1 MPSNHPL
8 LLLALAPAVAYARG
22 ADASQPHPHRGT
34 LTPYKA
40 QPPSKYG
47 LDVGN
52 VPLKQLRSG
61 KPVLRLVEVGNGF
74 KRTVSIQDVQAPP
87 SVVWS
92 RIMDLP
98 KYPKMVEGCV
108 SCVPYKREKR
118 VGGTQVV
125 YAKYKIRAAA
135 LAMEYF
141 MKHTFEPGKNCM
153 TFHLDYDRLSELFD
167 TVGYWYVEKLSDGW
181 CRVYYSTDSAVPAWV
196 PGFMK
201 DSLVKLS
208 AARSTSWVDVECQK
222 EMGLDS
228 KSRGGWFSQLRRIA
242 KLTASAAVAGW
253 LLRGRTMPWSRA
265 DLRGKR
271 VSPARG

>member
-1 MPSNHPL
+1 MSTTPCSWVLTWP
-8 LLLALAPAVAYARG
+8 PCTRVRV
-22 ADASQPHPHRGT
+22 SQ
-34 LTPYKA
+34 
-40 QPPSKYG
+40 
-47 LDVGN
+47 
-52 VPLKQLRSG
+52 
-61 KPVLRLVEVGNGF
+61 VLRLVEVGNGF

-201 DSLVKLS
+201 DRHARFVAHPTISCLRTLRPVGRSELCPTAACVRSLVKLA

-222 EMGLDS
+222 EMGLV
-228 KSRGGWFSQLRRIA
+228 R
-242 KLTASAAVAGW
+242 SAATRRPEAA
-253 LLRGRTMPWSRA
+253 RTAAVR
-265 DLRGKR
+265 
-271 VSPARG
+271 